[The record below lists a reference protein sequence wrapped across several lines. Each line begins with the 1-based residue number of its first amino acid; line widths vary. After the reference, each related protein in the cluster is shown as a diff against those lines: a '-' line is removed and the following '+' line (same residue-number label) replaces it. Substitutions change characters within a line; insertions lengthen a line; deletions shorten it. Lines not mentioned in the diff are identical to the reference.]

1 MGEQDET
8 DVNKMLY
15 FLPSKLKK
23 AVSKIAA
30 DFITETSLKEY
41 YFPVLQAIYY
51 KDGITQKEITAYL
64 PFDKSRI
71 SVVVNEL
78 IDNGFVTDSGEGRS
92 SCLHL
97 TEEGKNANAAARMYN
112 TIVFDK
118 MFEGFTQ
125 EELDEAVRFFSK
137 LDRRLDDLIAEKDS
151 HDS

>member
-8 DVNKMLY
+8 DINKLFY
-15 FLPSKLKK
+15 FLPSKFKK
-23 AVSKIAA
+23 AVGKIAA

-78 IDNGFVTDSGEGRS
+78 IENGFVTDSGEGRS

-97 TEEGKNANAAARMYN
+97 GKNANAVARMYN
-112 TIVFDK
+112 AIVFDK

-125 EELDEAVRFFSK
+125 EELDEAVHFFTK
-137 LDRRLDDLIAEKDS
+137 LDRRLDELIAEKDS
-151 HDS
+151 RDS